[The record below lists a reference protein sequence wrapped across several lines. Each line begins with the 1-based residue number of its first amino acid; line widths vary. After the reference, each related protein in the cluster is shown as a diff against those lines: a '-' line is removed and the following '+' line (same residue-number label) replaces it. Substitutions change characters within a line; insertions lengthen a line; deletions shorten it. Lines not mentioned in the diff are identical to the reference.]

1 MLPSTIE
8 ATQVQRHEKE
18 CQRSLAFVT
27 GNMGTSPLPFPP
39 WASLADLE
47 HELLGD
53 IIGKTHSLL
62 TCLNCSKEET
72 PTGCLVLPP
81 VPRGFPLHAPSSA
94 KRAGR
99 SGVVKPLPTAPQE
112 GHQESGS
119 LPWRCVPKSP
129 PGRAAGEGSC
139 PPTKSPQQATGAP
152 GLMPTKHRAPQP
164 PSRAWHTKQPPSHV
178 LVFLEPRAP
187 VLRRPG
193 SPAESGCLSES
204 SSEPEQLKPSQAF
217 LSMGGGMRLDNR
229 AVAVM
234 ATFLGNR
241 GSEAKIL
248 QVFGFFLNLI
258 FMTSMSSAMTS
269 PEGICLC
276 LLVVTR
282 LAVTRVTD
290 SGCCKEASF
299 FLGNVGQ
306 GQTKVSVSEARMMP

>member
-1 MLPSTIE
+1 MFTVNRHSKTSNMLPSTIE

-81 VPRGFPLHAPSSA
+81 VPRGFPLHAPSLA

-139 PPTKSPQQATGAP
+139 PPPRVLSKPQ
-152 GLMPTKHRAPQP
+152 
-164 PSRAWHTKQPPSHV
+164 
-178 LVFLEPRAP
+178 EPRDSCQLSTEHP
-187 VLRRPG
+187 SLLLGPG
-193 SPAESGCLSES
+193 TPNSL
-204 SSEPEQLKPSQAF
+204 LH
-217 LSMGGGMRLDNR
+217 
-229 AVAVM
+229 
-234 ATFLGNR
+234 
-241 GSEAKIL
+241 
-248 QVFGFFLNLI
+248 
-258 FMTSMSSAMTS
+258 TSW
-269 PEGICLC
+269 
-276 LLVVTR
+276 
-282 LAVTRVTD
+282 
-290 SGCCKEASF
+290 AS
-299 FLGNVGQ
+299 
-306 GQTKVSVSEARMMP
+306 